1 MNPFDYLNAINTS
14 KKNLMENS
22 ANDELAEKS
31 YEPFLINRGLSY
43 FPDSIFYA
51 NEMNMN
57 NMLSK
62 KAQFLYLLNS
72 VRPRKRFSKWHKQ
85 EKSDDLLL
93 ISEMFGY
100 SKPKAREALKIM
112 SGDQLNEL
120 RIIAEA
126 AV

>member
-31 YEPFLINRGLSY
+31 YEPFLTNRGLSY

-100 SKPKAREALKIM
+100 SKPKARE
-112 SGDQLNEL
+112 
-120 RIIAEA
+120 RAENHEW
-126 AV
+126 